1 MILLDH
7 RGGLSMGTLTKAIA
21 KFKGGVKVPHN
32 KNTAE
37 FESVFMDPPKIVTI
51 PMQQHIGGVCTP
63 TVKKGGRCHSRT
75 GNRGFGS
82 LCLSSD
88 PCLCF

>member
-7 RGGLSMGTLTKAIA
+7 RGGLSMETLTKAIA

-37 FESVFMDPPKIVTI
+37 FESVFMEPPKIVTI
-51 PMQQHIGGVCTP
+51 PMQQPLEVF
-63 TVKKGGRCHSRT
+63 VRRRLKKGT
-75 GNRGFGS
+75 
-82 LCLSSD
+82 LSQSD
-88 PCLCF
+88 R

>member
-37 FESVFMDPPKIVTI
+37 FENCDHSNAAA
-51 PMQQHIGGVCTP
+51 HW
-63 TVKKGGRCHSRT
+63 RCLYAD
-75 GNRGFGS
+75 G
-82 LCLSSD
+82 
-88 PCLCF
+88 